1 MKVLIVGAGPAGS
14 TAAYYLAKAG
24 IDVTVLEKTSFPR
37 EKVCGDGLTPRA
49 VREIQKLGL
58 PHPEADGW
66 RRNKGLRLIAG
77 GRTIELPWPEVS
89 DFPQYGLIRTR
100 LGFDEE
106 LARHAA
112 VRRRRRAGTAQRHRG
127 AARRRRPR
135 DRRPRRAAGRGRTQ
149 DGRDARLQRR
159 RRARRGRKLHPH
171 RRVAGHPEARRPARS
186 ASPCAPTSPRPRHDD
201 DWMEGWLELPGRDGK
216 LLPGYGWV
224 FGVGDGTSNVGLG
237 ILNSSKEFGKLD
249 YKQVLREWTAG
260 MPAEWGFTPEN
271 QVGEIRGAALPMGFN
286 RTPHYSPGLLLLGDA
301 GGMVSPFNG
310 EGISYAMES
319 ARFAAEF
326 IIDAAARVRFGA
338 AGQRPTPTPTSRGT
352 RTTCGT
358 SGARHFTL
366 GRAFAAADRQ
376 ARRHEARPADRHAHS
391 CADALRGADAGQPHR
406 SGGQGLRGQGHPASW
421 NRWSRPR
428 PTRHVQR
435 ASRTPAP
442 TPRFP
447 QQKLGLTRDQLC
459 RPQLDARRTRPAEL
473 RTRPQHHRH
482 RHRPAAAGRLRG
494 HRGGRRTGPRH
505 HHQPG
510 PGGEEAPRSHRQ
522 LRSAG

>member
-1 MKVLIVGAGPAGS
+1 VKVLIVGAGPAGS
-14 TAAYYLAKAG
+14 TAAYYLARAG
-24 IDVTVLEKTSFPR
+24 VEVTVLEKTSFPR

-58 PHPEADGW
+58 PHPEAEGW

-106 LARHAA
+106 LARHAQSAGAVVLERHSVTEALRSGGGRVTGVRAALLDASGRKTGEVRDFDADVVLAADGNSTRTAVSLGIPKRDDRPLGVA
-112 VRRRRRAGTAQRHRG
+112 VRTYF
-127 AARRRRPR
+127 
-135 DRRPRRAAGRGRTQ
+135 
-149 DGRDARLQRR
+149 
-159 RRARRGRKLHPH
+159 
-171 RRVAGHPEARRPARS
+171 
-186 ASPCAPTSPRPRHDD
+186 TSPRHDD

-326 IIDAAARVRFGA
+326 IIDAAARQRAGAWDSGSASDADAHLARYADYVR
-338 AGQRPTPTPTSRGT
+338 GQWGS
-352 RTTCGT
+352 
-358 SGARHFTL
+358 HFTL
-366 GRAFAAADRQ
+366 GRAFAAVIG
-376 ARRHEARPADRHAHS
+376 RPAVMKL
-391 CADALRGADAGQPHR
+391 ALRTGMPIPV
-406 SGGQGLRGQGHPASW
+406 LM
-421 NRWSRPR
+421 
-428 PTRHVQR
+428 
-435 ASRTPAP
+435 
-442 TPRFP
+442 RFVVR
-447 QQKLGLTRDQLC
+447 LLANLTD
-459 RPQLDARRTRPAEL
+459 
-473 RTRPQHHRH
+473 
-482 RHRPAAAGRLRG
+482 PAANGFEDRVIRVLERLVPATSNT
-494 HRGGRRTGPRH
+494 GGPPPFSTN
-505 HHQPG
+505 
-510 PGGEEAPRSHRQ
+510 
-522 LRSAG
+522 SAVSATKVRVNP

>member
-14 TAAYYLAKAG
+14 TAAYYLAQAG
-24 IDVTVLEKTSFPR
+24 IEVTVLEKTSFPR

-58 PHPEADGW
+58 PHDETDGW
-66 RRNKGLRLIAG
+66 RRNKGLRLLAG
-77 GRTIELPWPEVS
+77 GRSIELPWPEVS

-106 LARHAA
+106 VARHAQAAGAVVLERHSVTETLRAEDGRVIGARAAILDESGRKTGESRDFSADVVLAADGNSTRTALSLGIHKRDDRPLGVA
-112 VRRRRRAGTAQRHRG
+112 VRTYF
-127 AARRRRPR
+127 
-135 DRRPRRAAGRGRTQ
+135 
-149 DGRDARLQRR
+149 
-159 RRARRGRKLHPH
+159 
-171 RRVAGHPEARRPARS
+171 
-186 ASPCAPTSPRPRHDD
+186 TSPRTDD

-326 IIDAAARVRFGA
+326 IISADSAHDADTHLAGYADYVR
-338 AGQRPTPTPTSRGT
+338 GQWGS
-352 RTTCGT
+352 
-358 SGARHFTL
+358 HFTL
-366 GRAFAAADRQ
+366 GRAFAALIGK
-376 ARRHEARPADRHAHS
+376 PAIMKL
-391 CADALRGADAGQPHR
+391 ALRTGMPIPVLMRFVVRLLANLTD
-406 SGGQGLRGQGHPASW
+406 PAAKGFEDKVI
-421 NRWSRPR
+421 R
-428 PTRHVQR
+428 VLE
-435 ASRTPAP
+435 ALVPA
-442 TPRFP
+442 TSNTSSAHTATKQRFP
-447 QQKLGLTRDQLC
+447 QQKVRVN
-459 RPQLDARRTRPAEL
+459 P
-473 RTRPQHHRH
+473 
-482 RHRPAAAGRLRG
+482 
-494 HRGGRRTGPRH
+494 
-505 HHQPG
+505 
-510 PGGEEAPRSHRQ
+510 
-522 LRSAG
+522 

>member
-24 IDVTVLEKTSFPR
+24 IEVTVLEKTSFPR

-58 PHPEADGW
+58 PHPEGEGW

-77 GRTIELPWPEVS
+77 GRTVELPWPEVS

-106 LARHAA
+106 LARHAQVAGAEILERHSVTEAIRNDAGRVTGVRAALLDESGRKTGQTHGFSADVVLAADGNSTRTAVSLGMHKRDDRPLGVA
-112 VRRRRRAGTAQRHRG
+112 VRTYF
-127 AARRRRPR
+127 
-135 DRRPRRAAGRGRTQ
+135 
-149 DGRDARLQRR
+149 
-159 RRARRGRKLHPH
+159 
-171 RRVAGHPEARRPARS
+171 
-186 ASPCAPTSPRPRHDD
+186 TSPRTDD

-260 MPAEWGFTPEN
+260 MPADWGFTPEN

-326 IIDAAARVRFGA
+326 LIDASSRTFA
-338 AGQRPTPTPTSRGT
+338 AGGT
-352 RTTCGT
+352 YDADAHL
-358 SGARHFTL
+358 ARYADYVREQWGSHFTL
-366 GRAFAAADRQ
+366 GRAFAALIGK
-376 ARRHEARPADRHAHS
+376 PAVMKL
-391 CADALRGADAGQPHR
+391 ALRTGMPIPVLMRFVVRLLANLTD
-406 SGGQGLRGQGHPASW
+406 PAAKGFEDRVIRVLESLVPATS
-421 NRWSRPR
+421 N
-428 PTRHVQR
+428 TL
-435 ASRTPAP
+435 SRTPSGSDQ
-442 TPRFP
+442 RYP
-447 QQKLGLTRDQLC
+447 QQKVRVN
-459 RPQLDARRTRPAEL
+459 P
-473 RTRPQHHRH
+473 
-482 RHRPAAAGRLRG
+482 
-494 HRGGRRTGPRH
+494 
-505 HHQPG
+505 
-510 PGGEEAPRSHRQ
+510 
-522 LRSAG
+522 

>member
-1 MKVLIVGAGPAGS
+1 MNVLIVGAGPAGS

-58 PHPEADGW
+58 AHPETEGW

-77 GRTIELPWPEVS
+77 GRTIELPWPEVA

-100 LGFDEE
+100 LGFDEQ
-106 LARHAA
+106 LARHAQSAGAVVLERHSVTEALHSEDGRVTGVRASLLDNSGRKTGETRDFSADVVLAADGNSTRTAVSLGIGKRDDRPLGVA
-112 VRRRRRAGTAQRHRG
+112 VRTYF
-127 AARRRRPR
+127 
-135 DRRPRRAAGRGRTQ
+135 
-149 DGRDARLQRR
+149 
-159 RRARRGRKLHPH
+159 
-171 RRVAGHPEARRPARS
+171 
-186 ASPCAPTSPRPRHDD
+186 TSPRHED

-237 ILNSSKEFGKLD
+237 ILNSSKDFGKLD

-260 MPAEWGFTPEN
+260 MPADWGFTPEN

-326 IIDAAARVRFGA
+326 IIDGAARSASAGWGA
-338 AGQRPTPTPTSRGT
+338 ADADAHL
-352 RTTCGT
+352 
-358 SGARHFTL
+358 ARYADYVRQQWGSHFTL
-366 GRAFAAADRQ
+366 GRAFAALIGK
-376 ARRHEARPADRHAHS
+376 PAVMKL
-391 CADALRGADAGQPHR
+391 ALRTGMPVPVLMRFVVRLLANLTD
-406 SGGQGLRGQGHPASW
+406 PAAKGFEDRVIRVLESLVPATS
-421 NRWSRPR
+421 N
-428 PTRHVQR
+428 QA
-435 ASRTPAP
+435 ASNKAAPATAAP
-442 TPRFP
+442 TTDSVPHS
-447 QQKLGLTRDQLC
+447 GTN
-459 RPQLDARRTRPAEL
+459 
-473 RTRPQHHRH
+473 
-482 RHRPAAAGRLRG
+482 
-494 HRGGRRTGPRH
+494 
-505 HHQPG
+505 
-510 PGGEEAPRSHRQ
+510 
-522 LRSAG
+522 SAVSATKVRVNP

>member
-1 MKVLIVGAGPAGS
+1 MNVLIVGAGPAGS

-58 PHPEADGW
+58 AHPETEGW

-77 GRTIELPWPEVS
+77 GRTIELPWPEVA

-100 LGFDEE
+100 LGFDEQ
-106 LARHAA
+106 LARHAQSAGAVVLERHSVTEALHSEDGRVTGVRASLLDNSGRKTGETRDFSADVVLAADGNSTRTAVSLGISKRDDRPLGVA
-112 VRRRRRAGTAQRHRG
+112 VRTYF
-127 AARRRRPR
+127 
-135 DRRPRRAAGRGRTQ
+135 
-149 DGRDARLQRR
+149 
-159 RRARRGRKLHPH
+159 
-171 RRVAGHPEARRPARS
+171 
-186 ASPCAPTSPRPRHDD
+186 TSPRHED

-237 ILNSSKEFGKLD
+237 ILNSSKDFGKLD

-260 MPAEWGFTPEN
+260 MPADWGFTPEN

-326 IIDAAARVRFGA
+326 IIDGAARSASAGWGA
-338 AGQRPTPTPTSRGT
+338 ADADAHL
-352 RTTCGT
+352 
-358 SGARHFTL
+358 ARYADYVRQQWGSHFTL
-366 GRAFAAADRQ
+366 GRAFAALIGK
-376 ARRHEARPADRHAHS
+376 PAVMKL
-391 CADALRGADAGQPHR
+391 ALRTGMPVPVLMRFVVRLLANLTD
-406 SGGQGLRGQGHPASW
+406 PAAKGFEDRVIRVLESLVPATS
-421 NRWSRPR
+421 NQATSA
-428 PTRHVQR
+428 T
-435 ASRTPAP
+435 AAP
-442 TPRFP
+442 TTDSVPHS
-447 QQKLGLTRDQLC
+447 GTN
-459 RPQLDARRTRPAEL
+459 
-473 RTRPQHHRH
+473 
-482 RHRPAAAGRLRG
+482 
-494 HRGGRRTGPRH
+494 
-505 HHQPG
+505 
-510 PGGEEAPRSHRQ
+510 
-522 LRSAG
+522 SAVSATKVRVNP

>member
-58 PHPEADGW
+58 PHPENDGW

-106 LARHAA
+106 LARHAQAAGATILERHSVTDALRNDDGRVTGVRAALLDESGRKTGETREFPADVVLAADGNSTRTAVSLGIQKRDDRPLGVA
-112 VRRRRRAGTAQRHRG
+112 VRTYF
-127 AARRRRPR
+127 
-135 DRRPRRAAGRGRTQ
+135 
-149 DGRDARLQRR
+149 
-159 RRARRGRKLHPH
+159 
-171 RRVAGHPEARRPARS
+171 
-186 ASPCAPTSPRPRHDD
+186 TSPRTDD

-260 MPAEWGFTPEN
+260 MPADWRFTPDN

-326 IIDAAARVRFGA
+326 IIDASSRSASSGGTYDADAHLSRYADYVRDQWG
-338 AGQRPTPTPTSRGT
+338 S
-352 RTTCGT
+352 
-358 SGARHFTL
+358 HFTL
-366 GRAFAAADRQ
+366 GRAFAALIGK
-376 ARRHEARPADRHAHS
+376 PAVMKL
-391 CADALRGADAGQPHR
+391 ALRTGMPIPVLMRFVVRLLANLTDSSAKGFEDR
-406 SGGQGLRGQGHPASW
+406 VIRVLESLVPATT
-421 NRWSRPR
+421 N
-428 PTRHVQR
+428 
-435 ASRTPAP
+435 ASPTPAASIQ
-442 TPRFP
+442 RYP
-447 QQKLGLTRDQLC
+447 QQKVRVN
-459 RPQLDARRTRPAEL
+459 P
-473 RTRPQHHRH
+473 
-482 RHRPAAAGRLRG
+482 
-494 HRGGRRTGPRH
+494 
-505 HHQPG
+505 
-510 PGGEEAPRSHRQ
+510 
-522 LRSAG
+522 

>member
-14 TAAYYLAKAG
+14 TAAYYLAQAG
-24 IDVTVLEKTSFPR
+24 ISVTVLEKTSFPR

-77 GRTIELPWPEVS
+77 GRTVELPWPEVS

-100 LGFDEE
+100 IGFDEE
-106 LARHAA
+106 LARHAQSAGAVVLERHSVTEALRSEDGRVTGVRAALLDEAGRKTGQTRDFSADIVLAADGNSTRTAVSLGLHKRDDRPLGVA
-112 VRRRRRAGTAQRHRG
+112 VRTYF
-127 AARRRRPR
+127 
-135 DRRPRRAAGRGRTQ
+135 
-149 DGRDARLQRR
+149 
-159 RRARRGRKLHPH
+159 
-171 RRVAGHPEARRPARS
+171 
-186 ASPCAPTSPRPRHDD
+186 TSPRHDD

-260 MPAEWGFTPEN
+260 MPSEWGFTPDN

-286 RTPHYSPGLLLLGDA
+286 RTPHYSPGLMLLGDA

-326 IIDAAARVRFGA
+326 VIDGDARQRAGAWAASPGA
-338 AGQRPTPTPTSRGT
+338 ADAHFARYADHVRGQWGS
-352 RTTCGT
+352 
-358 SGARHFTL
+358 HFTL
-366 GRAFAAADRQ
+366 GRAFAALIGK
-376 ARRHEARPADRHAHS
+376 PAVMKL
-391 CADALRGADAGQPHR
+391 ALRTGMPIPV
-406 SGGQGLRGQGHPASW
+406 LM
-421 NRWSRPR
+421 
-428 PTRHVQR
+428 
-435 ASRTPAP
+435 
-442 TPRFP
+442 RFVVR
-447 QQKLGLTRDQLC
+447 LLANLTD
-459 RPQLDARRTRPAEL
+459 
-473 RTRPQHHRH
+473 
-482 RHRPAAAGRLRG
+482 PAAKGFEDRVIRVLEMLVPATSNQALSKADSSSPSS
-494 HRGGRRTGPRH
+494 TNP
-505 HHQPG
+505 
-510 PGGEEAPRSHRQ
+510 AV
-522 LRSAG
+522 SATRVRVKP

>member
-1 MKVLIVGAGPAGS
+1 VKVLIVGAGPAGS
-14 TAAYYLAKAG
+14 TAAYYLARAG
-24 IDVTVLEKTSFPR
+24 LDVTVLEKTSFPR

-58 PHPEADGW
+58 PHPEGDGW

-106 LARHAA
+106 LARHAESAGAAILERHSVTEAIRNDDSRVTGVRAALLDESGRKTGETREFSADVVLAADGNSTRTAVSLGMHKRDDRPLGVA
-112 VRRRRRAGTAQRHRG
+112 VRTYF
-127 AARRRRPR
+127 
-135 DRRPRRAAGRGRTQ
+135 
-149 DGRDARLQRR
+149 
-159 RRARRGRKLHPH
+159 
-171 RRVAGHPEARRPARS
+171 
-186 ASPCAPTSPRPRHDD
+186 TSPRTDD

-260 MPAEWGFTPEN
+260 MPSEWGFTPDN

-326 IIDAAARVRFGA
+326 IIDASSRSAA
-338 AGQRPTPTPTSRGT
+338 AGGT
-352 RTTCGT
+352 YDADAHL
-358 SGARHFTL
+358 ARYADYVREQWGSHFTL
-366 GRAFAAADRQ
+366 GRAFAVLIGK
-376 ARRHEARPADRHAHS
+376 PAVMKL
-391 CADALRGADAGQPHR
+391 ALRTGMPIPVLMRFVVRLLANLTDPSAKGFEDR
-406 SGGQGLRGQGHPASW
+406 VIRVLESLVPATS
-421 NRWSRPR
+421 NTLAASN
-428 PTRHVQR
+428 QR
-435 ASRTPAP
+435 Y
-442 TPRFP
+442 P
-447 QQKLGLTRDQLC
+447 QQKVRVN
-459 RPQLDARRTRPAEL
+459 P
-473 RTRPQHHRH
+473 
-482 RHRPAAAGRLRG
+482 
-494 HRGGRRTGPRH
+494 
-505 HHQPG
+505 
-510 PGGEEAPRSHRQ
+510 
-522 LRSAG
+522 

>member
-1 MKVLIVGAGPAGS
+1 VEVLIVGAGPAGS

-24 IDVTVLEKTSFPR
+24 LSVTVLEKTSFPR

-58 PHPEADGW
+58 PHPEGEGW

-106 LARHAA
+106 LARHAESAGATILERHSVTEAIRNDAGRVTGVRAALLDESGRKTGETRGFSADVVLAADGNSTRTAVSLGIRKRDDRPLGVA
-112 VRRRRRAGTAQRHRG
+112 VRTYF
-127 AARRRRPR
+127 
-135 DRRPRRAAGRGRTQ
+135 
-149 DGRDARLQRR
+149 
-159 RRARRGRKLHPH
+159 
-171 RRVAGHPEARRPARS
+171 
-186 ASPCAPTSPRPRHDD
+186 TSPRTDD

-237 ILNSSKEFGKLD
+237 ILNSSREFGKLD

-260 MPAEWGFTPEN
+260 MPSEWGFTPEN

-286 RTPHYSPGLLLLGDA
+286 RTPHYSPGLLLLGDS

-326 IIDAAARVRFGA
+326 IIDASARSVSAGPTYDADAHLAGYADYVRDQWG
-338 AGQRPTPTPTSRGT
+338 S
-352 RTTCGT
+352 
-358 SGARHFTL
+358 HFTL
-366 GRAFAAADRQ
+366 GRAFATLIGK
-376 ARRHEARPADRHAHS
+376 PAVMKL
-391 CADALRGADAGQPHR
+391 ALRTGMPIPVLMRFVVRLLANLTDPSAKGIEDR
-406 SGGQGLRGQGHPASW
+406 MIRVLESLVPATS
-421 NRWSRPR
+421 NASPV
-428 PTRHVQR
+428 TNQR
-435 ASRTPAP
+435 Y
-442 TPRFP
+442 P
-447 QQKLGLTRDQLC
+447 QQKVRVN
-459 RPQLDARRTRPAEL
+459 P
-473 RTRPQHHRH
+473 
-482 RHRPAAAGRLRG
+482 
-494 HRGGRRTGPRH
+494 
-505 HHQPG
+505 
-510 PGGEEAPRSHRQ
+510 
-522 LRSAG
+522 

>member
-1 MKVLIVGAGPAGS
+1 VRVLIVGAGPAGS

-24 IDVTVLEKTSFPR
+24 LDVTVLEKTSFPR

-58 PHPEADGW
+58 PHPEHEGW

-106 LARHAA
+106 LARHAQGAGAEVLERHSVTEALRNEDGRVTGVRAAVLDGSGRRTGQTREFSADVVLAADGNSTRTSVSLGIQKRDDRPLGVA
-112 VRRRRRAGTAQRHRG
+112 VRTYF
-127 AARRRRPR
+127 
-135 DRRPRRAAGRGRTQ
+135 
-149 DGRDARLQRR
+149 
-159 RRARRGRKLHPH
+159 
-171 RRVAGHPEARRPARS
+171 
-186 ASPCAPTSPRPRHDD
+186 TSPRTDD

-237 ILNSSKEFGKLD
+237 ILNSSRDFGKLD

-326 IIDAAARVRFGA
+326 IIDASSRSASSGGTYDADTHLSRYAGYVREQWG
-338 AGQRPTPTPTSRGT
+338 S
-352 RTTCGT
+352 
-358 SGARHFTL
+358 HFTL
-366 GRAFAAADRQ
+366 GRAFAVLIGK
-376 ARRHEARPADRHAHS
+376 PAVMKL
-391 CADALRGADAGQPHR
+391 ALRTGMPIPVLMKFVVRLLANLTDPSAKGFEDR
-406 SGGQGLRGQGHPASW
+406 VIRVLESLVPATS
-421 NRWSRPR
+421 NTSATPSASN
-428 PTRHVQR
+428 QR
-435 ASRTPAP
+435 Y
-442 TPRFP
+442 P
-447 QQKLGLTRDQLC
+447 QQKVRVN
-459 RPQLDARRTRPAEL
+459 P
-473 RTRPQHHRH
+473 
-482 RHRPAAAGRLRG
+482 
-494 HRGGRRTGPRH
+494 
-505 HHQPG
+505 
-510 PGGEEAPRSHRQ
+510 
-522 LRSAG
+522 

>member
-24 IDVTVLEKTSFPR
+24 LEVTVLEKTAFPR

-58 PHPEADGW
+58 PHPENDGW

-89 DFPQYGLIRTR
+89 DFPRYGLIRTR

-106 LARHAA
+106 LARHAQSAGATVLERHSVTEALRDGAGRVTGVRAALLDESGRKTGETRDFSADVVLAADGNSTRTAVSLGMHKRDDRPLGVA
-112 VRRRRRAGTAQRHRG
+112 VRTYF
-127 AARRRRPR
+127 
-135 DRRPRRAAGRGRTQ
+135 
-149 DGRDARLQRR
+149 
-159 RRARRGRKLHPH
+159 
-171 RRVAGHPEARRPARS
+171 
-186 ASPCAPTSPRPRHDD
+186 TSPRTDD

-237 ILNSSKEFGKLD
+237 ILNSSKDFGKLD

-260 MPAEWGFTPEN
+260 MPPEWGFTPEN

-326 IIDAAARVRFGA
+326 IIDASSRTAASGGTYDADAHLSRYADYVRDQWG
-338 AGQRPTPTPTSRGT
+338 S
-352 RTTCGT
+352 
-358 SGARHFTL
+358 HFTL
-366 GRAFAAADRQ
+366 GRVFATLIGK
-376 ARRHEARPADRHAHS
+376 PAVMKL
-391 CADALRGADAGQPHR
+391 ALRTGMPIPVLMRFVVRLLANLTDPSAKGIEDRMIRVLESLVPAT
-406 SGGQGLRGQGHPASW
+406 SNASPAS
-421 NRWSRPR
+421 N
-428 PTRHVQR
+428 QR
-435 ASRTPAP
+435 Y
-442 TPRFP
+442 P
-447 QQKLGLTRDQLC
+447 QQKVRVN
-459 RPQLDARRTRPAEL
+459 P
-473 RTRPQHHRH
+473 
-482 RHRPAAAGRLRG
+482 
-494 HRGGRRTGPRH
+494 
-505 HHQPG
+505 
-510 PGGEEAPRSHRQ
+510 
-522 LRSAG
+522 